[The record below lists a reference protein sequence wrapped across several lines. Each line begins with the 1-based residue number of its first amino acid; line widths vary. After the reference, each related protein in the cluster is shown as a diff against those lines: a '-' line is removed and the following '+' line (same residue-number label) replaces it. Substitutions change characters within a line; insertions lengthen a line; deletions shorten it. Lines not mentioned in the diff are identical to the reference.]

1 MVNPPNPG
9 VVVNPLPLLQARF
22 ALVKLGGELRL
33 VDRDEVAGVL
43 SGTRSGEISFYKTGD
58 ANKLLARFLET
69 LPSAT
74 PPKMAIEQFW
84 KNPNTHVY
92 DAVAFSPLTTP
103 PETLNYWVPSP
114 VVPALGNASIIH
126 AYLLDLICAGDS
138 SLYRYVQ
145 HFIAHMLQH
154 PEEKPGVML
163 IMLGGQGTGKG
174 TFFHLLNAIWPRTFL
189 QVSDIN
195 HVVGNFNAC
204 LERHYVVCMDE
215 ALFAGDKRAVDR
227 LKSLVTEPVVAI
239 EQKYQPRRTIDS
251 YHRFIAASNS
261 DHFAHTDRD
270 DRRFLYLRV
279 SSARQGDHVYFDALH
294 KAIDDP
300 AVISAFVHDLL
311 NINLAGF
318 NVRRRPK
325 TQEHVAQKLQSL
337 EGFDRFWYEVL
348 LSGGFVTTGSYGIPD
363 RNMWHTA
370 RFMGTERLREGCR
383 YHFNGLRQ
391 YKTLTAQD
399 IAHSLKMLCPE
410 AAPTRREIHGKQE
423 RGYDL
428 PSLAVARRAFE
439 GAIGG
444 SIDWGDGEPARTSPF
459 TDDELQEMWETHEI
473 NVAAEAEGFC
483 Q

>member
-1 MVNPPNPG
+1 VANPQN
-9 VVVNPLPLLQARF
+9 VVVILDPLPLLQARF
-22 ALVKLGGELRL
+22 ALLKLGGELRL

-43 SGTRSGEISFYKTGD
+43 SGKRSGDIDFYKTAD

-69 LPSAT
+69 IPSAT
-74 PPKMAIEQFW
+74 PPKLAIEQFW

-92 DAVAFSPLTTP
+92 DAVAFSPKLTL

-114 VVPALGNASIIH
+114 IVPAQGNASLIH
-126 AYLLDLICAGDS
+126 AYLLDLICDGDRN
-138 SLYRYVQ
+138 LCRYVLR
-145 HFIAHMLQH
+145 FMAHMLQR

-279 SSARQGDHVYFDALH
+279 SSARQGDHAYFDALH

-311 NINLAGF
+311 NINLTGF
-318 NVRRRPK
+318 NVRRPPK

-348 LSGGFVTTGSYGIPD
+348 LSGGFVTNGSYGVPD
-363 RNMWHTA
+363 RTIWDTA
-370 RFMGTERLREGCR
+370 RFIGTERLREGCR
-383 YHFNGLRQ
+383 YHFNGLKQ

-399 IAHSLKMLCPE
+399 IAHSLKKLCPE
-410 AAPTRREIHGKQE
+410 ATPNRREAQGKQE

-428 PSLAVARRAFE
+428 PSLEVARRAFE

-444 SIDWGDGEPARTSPF
+444 PIDWGDGESARTPLS
-459 TDDELQEMWETHEI
+459 TDGKLHAVRETYHLDPAT
-473 NVAAEAEGFC
+473 AA
-483 Q
+483 